1 MKKIF
6 ATLTAL
12 AALIVGCTDPNEGEL
27 FVQPT
32 NIENEM
38 SMTTIMER
46 SPETY
51 SLWID
56 LLKYTNYYNA
66 LKDAN
71 ANALVFAPNNEAIQ
85 RFLAERGLSDVEEL
99 DLNYAREVV
108 QNHIIDYTSVDKPD
122 VVTDSS
128 LVEKASGGQYITTQN
143 LFNQYITLTYGYKET
158 DVDDDERTDQ
168 IFSPDSIFIN
178 NQAKLG
184 RFTGAVG
191 TNGTIYMM
199 DDVIVPNAENIVEKL
214 QSLSGEEN
222 TFKIFADAI
231 KADPAIYKMAT
242 TERDTTTGI
251 GGAQVITA
259 YSYTCFAVPD
269 HVFQAAGI
277 NDADGLK
284 QWLLNNSNGEEV
296 DPDTALNHYLKYHF
310 LPTQYTMDEIFNF
323 TDPTETL
330 IYDTQY
336 TGQAFIANLINNR
349 RTINTNIPV
358 VRSDIE
364 ASNGLITKVGGIMP
378 VYHPTPVNVRWDFLN
393 SADIITMVNNWGAA
407 NAYGNIFTSAL
418 TNQERQ
424 FDLSEERYDGDY
436 GTPTSFTYELTET
449 SASTRNY
456 RRIGFMKEAYQSAA
470 NTTTPRHGGYMN
482 NYLVLNLGF
491 AGWVEF
497 TTPTI
502 IAGKYRVVL
511 HYIKDPQLTSLFT
524 SGTLVQFNIDG
535 EDYQTL
541 NYLYRGMTLLPLY
554 GSDETELWRE
564 VEFDGSAV
572 HKFRITMRDVQAKNL
587 ASYHLRLDYVEFIP
601 IN

>member
-66 LKDAN
+66 VRDAN

-128 LVEKASGGQYITTQN
+128 LVEKARGGQYITTQN

-214 QSLSGEEN
+214 QSLSGENN
-222 TFKIFADAI
+222 TFKIIADAI
-231 KADPAIYKMAT
+231 MADPVIYKMAT
-242 TERDTTTGI
+242 TERDTTTGV
-251 GGAQVITA
+251 GGVQGITA
-259 YSYTCFAVPD
+259 YTYTCFAVPD
-269 HVFQAAGI
+269 YI
-277 NDADGLK
+277 MNADGITDVESLK
-284 QWLLNNSNGEEV
+284 QWLVNNSNGEEV

-336 TGQAFIANLINNR
+336 TGQAFIANLVNNK
-349 RTINTNIPV
+349 RTINTDIPV
-358 VRSDIE
+358 LRSDIE
-364 ASNGLITKVGGIMP
+364 ASNGLITKVGGVMP
-378 VYHPTPVNVRWDFLN
+378 VYHPTPVNVKWDFLN

-436 GTPTSFTYELTET
+436 GTPTSITYELTET

-456 RRIGFMKEAYQSAA
+456 RRIGFVKEAYQSAA

-482 NYLVLNLGF
+482 NYLMLNLGF

-511 HYIKDPQLTSLFT
+511 HYIKDPQLASLFT

-541 NYLYRGMTLLPLY
+541 NYLYRGLGVMPLY
-554 GSDETELWRE
+554 GSEDMELWRE
-564 VEFDGSAV
+564 VEFDGSAA
-572 HKFRITMRDVQAKNL
+572 HKFRITMRDVQAKSL

>member
-1 MKKIF
+1 MKKILTAF
-6 ATLTAL
+6 TAL
-12 AALIVGCTDPNEGEL
+12 AAILVGCTDPNEDTL

-38 SMTTIMER
+38 SMTTLMER

-51 SLWID
+51 SQWIA
-56 LLKYTNYYNA
+56 LLKYSNFYNA

-71 ANALVFAPNNEAIQ
+71 ATATVFAPNNEAIQ
-85 RFLAERGLSDVEEL
+85 RFLADRGLTSVEEL
-99 DLNYAREVV
+99 DFNYAREVV
-108 QNHIIDYTSVDKPD
+108 QNHIIDWQGASSTIN
-122 VVTDSS
+122 DSTI
-128 LVEKASGGQYITTQN
+128 VEYARGGKYIETQN
-143 LFNQYITLTYGYKET
+143 LFHQYLTLTYGYKET
-158 DVDDDERTDQ
+158 DVDDDQRTDVT
-168 IFSPDSIFIN
+168 FSPDSIFIN

-184 RFTGAVG
+184 RFVGAVG

-199 DDVIVPNAENIVEKL
+199 DDVIAPNAENIVEKL
-214 QSLSGEEN
+214 EILEGENN
-222 TFKIFADAI
+222 TFRIFADAI
-231 KADPAIYKMAT
+231 KADPKIYKMAT
-242 TERDTTTGI
+242 TERDTTTGV

-259 YSYTCFAVPD
+259 YAYTCFAVPD
-269 HVFQAAGI
+269 YIMNAAGI
-277 NDADGLK
+277 TDVESLK
-284 QWLLNNSNGEEV
+284 QWLVNNSNGEEV

-310 LPTQYTMDEIFNF
+310 LPTEYTMDEIFNF

-336 TGQAFIANLINNR
+336 TGQAFIANLINNK
-349 RTINTNIPV
+349 RTINTDIPV
-358 VRSDIE
+358 LRSDIE
-364 ASNGLITKVGGIMP
+364 ASNGLITKVGGVMP

-393 SADIITMVNNWGAA
+393 SADIITMVNNWGAD
-407 NAYGNIFTSAL
+407 NTYGNVFTSAL

-424 FDLSEERYDGDY
+424 FDLSDEYYDGNY

-470 NTTTPRHGGYMN
+470 MPTTPRHGGYMN

-502 IAGKYRVVL
+502 IAGKYKVVL
-511 HYIKDPQLTSLFT
+511 HYIKDPLLASLFT
-524 SGTLVQFNIDG
+524 SGTLVQFNIDN
-535 EDYQTL
+535 ENYQTL
-541 NYLYRGMTLLPLY
+541 NYLYRGLGVMPLY
-554 GSDETELWRE
+554 GSEEMELWRE

-601 IN
+601 IE